1 MNGVS
6 EEVVSFEHNF
16 VVFILLHDTFKI
28 LISEVILKKKLKKK
42 WLFGEKKGY
51 DKSNMPINI
60 FLYNLE
66 QKWMVRSTQRSKC
79 SLFAIKEKRENQK
92 NCFRCLKRDRRY

>member
-28 LISEVILKKKLKKK
+28 LISEVILKKKLKKNGC
-42 WLFGEKKGY
+42 LEKKRGT
-51 DKSNMPINI
+51 INQI
-60 FLYNLE
+60 C
-66 QKWMVRSTQRSKC
+66 QSTFFST
-79 SLFAIKEKRENQK
+79 I
-92 NCFRCLKRDRRY
+92 